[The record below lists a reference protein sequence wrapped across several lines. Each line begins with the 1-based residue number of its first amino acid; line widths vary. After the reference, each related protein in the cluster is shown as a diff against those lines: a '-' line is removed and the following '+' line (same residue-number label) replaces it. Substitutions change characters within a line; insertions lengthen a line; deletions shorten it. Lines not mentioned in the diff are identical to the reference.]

1 MREFQGKR
9 RWRRLVYSLPVLVL
23 LVLLII
29 LLTNSAYRLYDKR
42 QLANRERQVALA
54 EVVQLRARQAELTET
69 VAKLNTARGVEA
81 AIRENFNVVKPG
93 EKVITLVAGATTTV
107 SSNVE
112 PAPIPWWQPI
122 INWFSQT

>member
-107 SSNVE
+107 SGNVE
-112 PAPIPWWQPI
+112 PASIPWWQPI

>member
-107 SSNVE
+107 SGNVE

>member
-42 QLANRERQVALA
+42 QLANRERQLALT

>member
-69 VAKLNTARGVEA
+69 VAKLNTARGLEA

-107 SSNVE
+107 SGNVE